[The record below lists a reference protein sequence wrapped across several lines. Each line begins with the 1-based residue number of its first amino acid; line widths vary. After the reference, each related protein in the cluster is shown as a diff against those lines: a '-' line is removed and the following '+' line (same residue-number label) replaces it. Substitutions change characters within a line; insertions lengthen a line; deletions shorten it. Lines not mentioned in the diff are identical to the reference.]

1 MIWGGI
7 LIDPQFFWVG
17 RSGLFFFHVIKQ
29 RIFLFC
35 HRKEMFSAD
44 FTATWLS
51 FVVVGGSLAT
61 GNKRDKLINCT
72 P

>member
-1 MIWGGI
+1 M
-7 LIDPQFFWVG
+7 G
-17 RSGLFFFHVIKQ
+17 RSGLFFFHAIKQ

-35 HRKEMFSAD
+35 HLKEMFSAD

-51 FVVVGGSLAT
+51 FVVVGGSLVA
-61 GNKRDKLINCT
+61 GNKRDKLIKGT